1 MKRTYQ
7 PSKRKRRN
15 KHGLEN
21 AWVLQV
27 GAVCLKGEEK
37 GSEKTRPLTP
47 KKKLS
52 NLLIRTTI
60 QLLSIIIKCYQAA
73 VSPLLGK
80 TCRFHPSCS
89 NYALEALN
97 KRACSEDYTLPPKE
111 SLNVIPSLMVGTT
124 Q

>member
-1 MKRTYQ
+1 MV
-7 PSKRKRRN
+7 
-15 KHGLEN
+15 LEN

-27 GAVCLKGEEK
+27 DVMCLKGEEK

-73 VSPLLGK
+73 ISPLLGK

-97 KRACSEDYTLPPKE
+97 RKGLAQG
-111 SLNVIPSLMVGTT
+111 NIPYH
-124 Q
+124 QKNP